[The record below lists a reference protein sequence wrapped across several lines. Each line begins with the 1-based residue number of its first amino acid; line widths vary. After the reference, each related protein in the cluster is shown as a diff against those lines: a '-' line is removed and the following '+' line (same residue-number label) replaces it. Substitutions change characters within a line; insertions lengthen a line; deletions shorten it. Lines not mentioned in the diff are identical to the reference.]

1 MRWSVRRI
9 NKETLSFCL
18 RDCFRLHLRPPC
30 QARASPECHPS
41 AVLIPYR
48 GHLRVLLLRRAS
60 SGRFPADIVWRVWL
74 SSGFLPNLWAY
85 YTHSISELQVLKHK
99 KYTDSGTVIYAY
111 CSKRCLWSADRRFC
125 GDFIGAAALFHRSD
139 ARSYNG
145 SERERV
151 SRTINHWEV

>member
-1 MRWSVRRI
+1 MGVTPEGVTPTKNSSLPTRI
-9 NKETLSFCL
+9 QRPVKRKNKETLSFCL

-41 AVLIPYR
+41 AVPIPHR

-85 YTHSISELQVLKHK
+85 YTHSFLELQVPKRK
-99 KYTDSGTVIYAY
+99 KTTNLSIVFYAY
-111 CSKRCLWSADRRFC
+111 CSKMCL
-125 GDFIGAAALFHRSD
+125 
-139 ARSYNG
+139 
-145 SERERV
+145 
-151 SRTINHWEV
+151 